1 MIPGGTWAG
10 IGDQEVM
17 QQQMFREKSKRDR
30 DTSDTWDQKVQ
41 TTDLTQNCLS
51 EIVSHSF

>member
-17 QQQMFREKSKRDR
+17 QQQMFREKSKGDR
-30 DTSDTWDQKVQ
+30 DTTDTWDQKVQ